1 MSAGPTPE
9 SPIPARAEMYRKSIR
24 TKRLEAKRKR
34 CAAMRAAKERK
45 RMERVNAMT
54 DVGGIT
60 TDGILGAHSIRIL
73 SYGDEGR
80 HYAITVDGEH
90 RQARTERGIL
100 RCMAAM
106 IFAKITVDKKLI
118 MSDT

>member
-1 MSAGPTPE
+1 
-9 SPIPARAEMYRKSIR
+9 MYRKSIR

-45 RMERVNAMT
+45 RMEFGAALR

-60 TDGILGAHSIRIL
+60 TDGLFGAHSIRLL
-73 SYGDEGR
+73 SYGDGRR

-100 RCMAAM
+100 RCLSRMLLV
-106 IFAKITVDKKLI
+106 KIK
-118 MSDT
+118 S

>member
-1 MSAGPTPE
+1 
-9 SPIPARAEMYRKSIR
+9 MYRKSIR

-45 RMERVNAMT
+45 RMEFGST
-54 DVGGIT
+54 LHDCGGFT
-60 TDGILGAHSIRIL
+60 TDGIFGSHSIRVL
-73 SYGDEGR
+73 SYGDGGR

-100 RCMAAM
+100 RCVAQM
-106 IFAKITVDKKLI
+106 IFKKV
-118 MSDT
+118 SQKDTQ

>member
-1 MSAGPTPE
+1 
-9 SPIPARAEMYRKSIR
+9 MYRKSFR

-34 CAAMRAAKERK
+34 CVEMRAAKERK
-45 RMERVNAMT
+45 RMERVSAMT

-60 TDGILGAHSIRIL
+60 TDGILGKHFIRIL
-73 SYGDEGR
+73 SYGDGGR

-100 RCMAAM
+100 RCVAQM
-106 IFAKITVDKKLI
+106 IFKKVSQKD
-118 MSDT
+118 MQ

>member
-1 MSAGPTPE
+1 
-9 SPIPARAEMYRKSIR
+9 
-24 TKRLEAKRKR
+24 
-34 CAAMRAAKERK
+34 
-45 RMERVNAMT
+45 MERVSVMT

-60 TDGILGAHSIRIL
+60 TDGILGKHFIRIL

-100 RCMAAM
+100 RCVAQM
-106 IFAKITVDKKLI
+106 IFKEDQEKIGVWTDP
-118 MSDT
+118 DGPCPGWEPNGGEDGQP

>member
-1 MSAGPTPE
+1 MA
-9 SPIPARAEMYRKSIR
+9 YRKSIR
-24 TKRLEAKRKR
+24 TINKERKR
-34 CAAMRAAKERK
+34 EWSRRAVAAKERK

-60 TDGILGAHSIRIL
+60 TDGILGEHSIRIL
-73 SYGDEGR
+73 SYGDGGR

-100 RCMAAM
+100 RCLSRMLLV
-106 IFAKITVDKKLI
+106 KIK
-118 MSDT
+118 S

>member
-1 MSAGPTPE
+1 MYHKSL
-9 SPIPARAEMYRKSIR
+9 RAI
-24 TKRLEAKRKR
+24 RLESKRKR

-45 RMERVNAMT
+45 RMEQAHAML
-54 DVGGIT
+54 DVGGFT
-60 TDGILGAHSIRIL
+60 TDGIIGQHTVRIL

-100 RCMAAM
+100 RCLARMVCKKVVAARR
-106 IFAKITVDKKLI
+106 
-118 MSDT
+118 